1 MRSLKFWSMILPLC
15 LAGAFAAPSGAP
27 PGPAGITS
35 RRCEAVQAA
44 DRPITVGDLRFR
56 IVRIAFDTT
65 ATGFVPEDMGPK
77 DLLMFV
83 ECELLS
89 GRRDEFKALAIAL
102 DKGSGRRS
110 GAAALFSDGMMKA
123 LTALTVKSSSYGYR
137 PADSSV
143 AWAFVV
149 QEDERDF
156 SLVFPA
162 GIVVDLRPWIK
173 DRRLTR
179 P

>member
-1 MRSLKFWSMILPLC
+1 MRPLKFWSTILPLC
-15 LAGAFAAPSGAP
+15 LGGAFAAPPGAP
-27 PGPAGITS
+27 PVPPGIAL

-56 IVRIAFDTT
+56 IARVAFDTT

-89 GRRDEFKALAIAL
+89 GRRDEFKSLALAL
-102 DKGSGRRS
+102 DEGSGRRS
-110 GAAALFSDGMMKA
+110 GAAVLFSDGMMKA
-123 LTALTVKSSSYGYR
+123 LTALVLKSSSYSYQ

-149 QEDERDF
+149 HEDERDF
-156 SLVFPA
+156 SLVFPT
-162 GIVVDLRPWIK
+162 GTVVDLGPWIE